1 MGEQPTP
8 RDLGYYAA
16 IAQVGIEM
24 VVPAIGG
31 FYLDDWLGTAPWMM
45 IAGAVVGFAG
55 SLIHLFAILRR
66 KARDETSDP
75 KPPP

>member
-1 MGEQPTP
+1 MSEQPMP

-66 KARDETSDP
+66 KARDETSGP